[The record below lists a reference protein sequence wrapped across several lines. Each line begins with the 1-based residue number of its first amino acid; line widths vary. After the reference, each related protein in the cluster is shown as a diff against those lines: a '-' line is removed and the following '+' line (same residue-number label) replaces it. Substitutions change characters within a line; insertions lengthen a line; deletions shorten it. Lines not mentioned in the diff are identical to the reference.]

1 MTLDYVTR
9 SAMLYLSHT
18 FVHCSL
24 LPLLVI
30 PLLLLLAHTL
40 RGLAG
45 EALVARLGLGA

>member
-30 PLLLLLAHTL
+30 PLLLLAHTL
-40 RGLAG
+40 RGLTG